1 MELIKC
7 DECGDSFVPELI
19 SKESSGQTCI
29 GCDYNYLVES
39 GVYICKVKYI
49 GEMKLKI
56 TIDTHDSNNLVRV
69 EVLED
74 PFNELHKLINLEKL
88 KELI

>member
-1 MELIKC
+1 
-7 DECGDSFVPELI
+7 
-19 SKESSGQTCI
+19 
-29 GCDYNYLVES
+29 
-39 GVYICKVKYI
+39 
-49 GEMKLKI
+49 MKLKI

-88 KELI
+88 KQAT